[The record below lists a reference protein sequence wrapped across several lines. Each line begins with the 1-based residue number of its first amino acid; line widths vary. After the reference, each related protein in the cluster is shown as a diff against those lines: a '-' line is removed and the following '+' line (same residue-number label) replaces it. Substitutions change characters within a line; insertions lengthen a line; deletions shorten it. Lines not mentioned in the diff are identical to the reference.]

1 MILSESTFI
10 GLVGGAVGCVI
21 AVALSLGIAQFAH
34 HGSPYMQ
41 SSRSFSLT
49 PLGQFLTILAVF
61 VISVGSAFF
70 YCRLGGKGAH
80 CRHTEAYGVTS

>member
-61 VISVGSAFF
+61 AISVGSAFF
-70 YCRLGGKGAH
+70 TAVSAARAPIVDSLK
-80 CRHTEAYGVTS
+80 HTG